1 MSERIQWL
9 FDVSMC
15 TVSTFGGSLP
25 CVQFDH
31 LRSSTVWLPKMGIN
45 NSIINKYISN
55 RIVLGAAIITFS
67 PWSNEKI
74 ISSVQAFEEN
84 HLTYGSFAFSPTRTL
99 FCVAFQMFSTLIF
112 GVCVCTESKENI
124 WTIFFSFSHKIQR
137 RKLGIHWTLT
147 TVCKDEE
154 PTFPML
160 QVFECSF
167 KHCKCVTWMGRSLFY
182 SIFEL
187 MELLSFIENSSKE
200 IVRNSGEI
208 FSNENRY
215 VVFGYF
221 SDVSSSLLLYILQRI
236 LQSIK

>member
-1 MSERIQWL
+1 MAIWCEY
-9 FDVSMC
+9 
-15 TVSTFGGSLP
+15 VSTFGGSLA

-55 RIVLGAAIITFS
+55 RIVLGVAIITFS

-74 ISSVQAFEEN
+74 ISSVLAFEEN

-124 WTIFFSFSHKIQR
+124 WTIFFF
-137 RKLGIHWTLT
+137 
-147 TVCKDEE
+147 
-154 PTFPML
+154 
-160 QVFECSF
+160 
-167 KHCKCVTWMGRSLFY
+167 
-182 SIFEL
+182 
-187 MELLSFIENSSKE
+187 
-200 IVRNSGEI
+200 I
-208 FSNENRY
+208 FSQNSATKTWDSLDFDYCAQRWRAHFSNTSSIWVFIQALQMRY
-215 VVFGYF
+215 LNGKIAFLFDIRTDGAALLYWKFLKGNSQKLWRNFLKRKSIRCVGLF
-221 SDVSSSLLLYILQRI
+221 SAVSSSLLLYILQRI